1 MTRLCAIVLVSLLA
15 LDARISMA
23 QDLSRYRD
31 YALGS
36 SVTAIVTAS
45 AARATDV
52 KSLHERPALIQEL
65 DWHAL
70 YLATRDRVDSVDRVV
85 FNFYN
90 DKLYQIVVTYDRDR
104 MAGLTDADVVAAV
117 SSTYG
122 APELAVRAA
131 VAKKDDPFAPSIM
144 VAQWSDAAS
153 QLTLTRDVYSRQFQ
167 LVLVGKALAEQA
179 RLAIKDSVRLDRQD
193 APGLEREQAAEDALK
208 VETARL
214 ANRAAFRP

>member
-1 MTRLCAIVLVSLLA
+1 MTRLCAIALVSLLA
-15 LDARISMA
+15 LDARIAMA

-70 YLATRDRVDSVDRVV
+70 YLATRDRVDSVDRVL

-208 VETARL
+208 VEKARL

>member
-1 MTRLCAIVLVSLLA
+1 MTRLCAIALVSLLA
-15 LDARISMA
+15 LDARIAMA

-70 YLATRDRVDSVDRVV
+70 YLATRDRVDSVDRVL

-179 RLAIKDSVRLDRQD
+179 RLAIKDSVRLDKQD

>member
-1 MTRLCAIVLVSLLA
+1 MTRLCAIALVSLLA
-15 LDARISMA
+15 LDARIAMA

-70 YLATRDRVDSVDRVV
+70 YLATRDRVDSVDRVL

-179 RLAIKDSVRLDRQD
+179 RLAIKDSMRLDKQD

>member
-1 MTRLCAIVLVSLLA
+1 MTRLCAIALVSLLA
-15 LDARISMA
+15 LDARIAMA

-90 DKLYQIVVTYDRDR
+90 DKLYQIVVTYYRDR

-208 VETARL
+208 VEKARL